1 MRTNRSAL
9 LFSPRFSRWGSVL
22 TEVFLAPVAQPDA
35 ENLGDLFFLGF
46 GKAVVELKGPLA
58 FEAGDTVAVGV
69 PVGPREANTTR
80 CFFDQGRPGQ
90 VVVID
95 LTLFC
100 HFSSVYYANC
110 HP

>member
-1 MRTNRSAL
+1 MIS
-9 LFSPRFSRWGSVL
+9 
-22 TEVFLAPVAQPDA
+22 EVFLTPIAQPDA

-46 GKAVVELKGPLA
+46 GKAVVELQGALA
-58 FEAGDTVAVGV
+58 FEARDTVAMGV
-69 PVGPREANTTR
+69 PVGSREADSAR
-80 CFFDQGRPGQ
+80 RFLDQGGPGQ

-100 HFSSVYYANC
+100 HFSSVYYANS